1 MDGRERAGGE
11 LVTHSSIEE
20 GLARVRELILSY
32 RRFVILEHEKPDGDC
47 VGSSLAMT
55 LALEKWGKQALIVS
69 DDPHPVIYDFL
80 PGQEHFTR
88 TGYLDLADFH
98 ADVAVFLDCGEPER
112 CGRALPF
119 AQKAKYWV
127 NIDHH
132 VSNTKFG
139 DAVLV
144 DPSAAATGEILWYV
158 FGELGVNIDAGIA
171 ACLYVAVLTDTGSFR
186 YENTTPRA
194 LRMAADLVEKG
205 ARPQEISELVY
216 EARPLSSVML
226 LGEALKTLEI
236 HAGGKIACVSVTRE
250 MMRRVA
256 ATSEDTEGIITYP
269 RSIQGVMVAVQ
280 FREADEGVHV
290 SFRTRPAVDASR
302 IAERFGGGGHPRAA
316 GALIKGK
323 TLPEVKDLVLDE
335 VQRVL
340 ERDPDLVVKA

>member
-1 MDGRERAGGE
+1 M
-11 LVTHSSIEE
+11 THNSVEE
-20 GLARVRELILSY
+20 GLARARELIRSY

-47 VGSSLAMT
+47 VGSSLAMA
-55 LALEKWGKQALIVS
+55 LALDKWGKQALIVS

-88 TGYLDLADFH
+88 TGYLDLDDFR
-98 ADVAVFLDCGEPER
+98 ADVAIFLDCGEPER

-144 DPSAAATGEILWYV
+144 DPSAAATGEILWWM
-158 FGELGVNIDAGIA
+158 FREFELEIDVAIA
-171 ACLYVAVLTDTGSFR
+171 TCLYVAVLTDTGSFR

-194 LRMAADLVEKG
+194 LRMAADLIEKG

-216 EARPLSSVML
+216 EAKPLSSLML

-236 HAGGKIACVSVTRE
+236 HDGGRIACVSVTRE
-250 MMRRVA
+250 MMRKVA

-269 RSIQGVMVAVQ
+269 RSIQGVVVAVQ
-280 FREADEGVHV
+280 FRESDEGVHV
-290 SFRTRPAVDASR
+290 SFRTRRTVDASR
-302 IAERFGGGGHPRAA
+302 IAEMFGGGGHPRAA

-323 TLPEVKDLVLDE
+323 TLSEVKTLVLE
-335 VQRVL
+335 ELHKVL
-340 ERDPDLVVKA
+340 ERDSELVVKA

>member
-1 MDGRERAGGE
+1 M
-11 LVTHSSIEE
+11 THNWASE
-20 GLARVRELILSY
+20 GLARARELVLSH

-47 VGSSLAMT
+47 VGSSLALA
-55 LALEKWGKQALIVS
+55 LALENWGKQALIVS

-88 TGYLDLADFH
+88 TGYLDLADFY
-98 ADVAVFLDCGEPER
+98 AEVAIFLDCGEPER
-112 CGRALPF
+112 CGHALPF
-119 AQKAKYWV
+119 AKKAKYWI

-144 DPSAAATGEILWYV
+144 DPSAAATGEILWH
-158 FGELGVNIDAGIA
+158 FFRELGVNIDARIA

-194 LRMAADLVEKG
+194 LRMAADLIERG

-216 EARPLSSVML
+216 EAKPLSSVML
-226 LGEALKTLEI
+226 LGEALQTLEI

-250 MMRRVA
+250 MMKKVA

-290 SFRTRPAVDASR
+290 SFRTRRTVDAAR
-302 IAERFGGGGHPRAA
+302 IAETFGGGGHPRAA

-323 TLPEVKDLVLDE
+323 TLPEVKTLVLEE
-335 VQRVL
+335 VRRVL
-340 ERDPDLVVKA
+340 EQDPDLVVKA